1 MKTFLVVLCTAAAV
15 RAFIFEDELRRLRN
29 RLKKKNDSENVETDE
44 LTDTTT
50 LSSSSLTSTIPAP
63 SPNTPAPL
71 TRTRGITKFFYNCQR
86 KNIIIC
92 LEAVVEN

>member
-1 MKTFLVVLCTAAAV
+1 M
-15 RAFIFEDELRRLRN
+15 
-29 RLKKKNDSENVETDE
+29 ETNE
-44 LTDTTT
+44 VTDTPT

-63 SPNTPAPL
+63 SPTVPAPL

-92 LEAVVEN
+92 LQAVVEN